1 LTLRV
6 AFAGTPEFA
15 LPALAALLAHQQL
28 VGVLTQP
35 DRPQGRGRKLA
46 PSPVKSATLAAGVP
60 LAQPGSL
67 RGEAG
72 AAARAELRS
81 WNPDVLV
88 VVAYGL
94 ILPAEVLTLPRFGC
108 LNIHASLLPRWRG
121 AAPIQ
126 RAILAGDAHS
136 GVSIMQMDAGLDT
149 GPVLLARRC
158 TITRD
163 HTAGRLG
170 AELAA
175 LGAAALLEA
184 LDGLASGKLR
194 PVPQPTEGVTYAA
207 KVGKSEARIDWSG
220 DALSIERQVRAFN
233 PRPVAETS
241 LDGEQL
247 RIYAAAAAEMPQS
260 GSQNSGT
267 GGDPRDSG
275 TIVAVQGDSLIVS
288 CGTGI
293 LSVTEVQLA
302 GRRPVGVRDFSHGR
316 ALAGRRLG

>member
-1 LTLRV
+1 MLRV

-15 LPALAALLAHQQL
+15 LPALAALLAHHQL

-35 DRPQGRGRKLA
+35 DRPQGRGRKLT
-46 PSPVKSATLAAGVP
+46 PSPVKSAALAAGVP
-60 LAQPGSL
+60 LAQPASL

-72 AAARAELRS
+72 EAGRAELRA

-94 ILPAEVLTLPRFGC
+94 ILPAQVLTLPRLGC

-126 RAILAGDAHS
+126 RAILAGDAES
-136 GVSIMQMDAGLDT
+136 GVSIMQMDEGLDT

-158 TITRD
+158 ALTRD
-163 HTAGRLG
+163 HTAGLLG

-184 LDGLASGKLR
+184 LDGLASRTLQA
-194 PVPQPTEGVTYAA
+194 VPQPTEGVTYAA
-207 KVGKSEARIDWSG
+207 KIDKSEARIDWSR
-220 DALSIERQVRAFN
+220 DARWIERQVRAFN

-241 LDGEQL
+241 LSGEQL
-247 RIYAAAAAEMPQS
+247 RIHAAEAETPAPGRQS
-260 GSQNSGT
+260 AGCA
-267 GGDPRDSG
+267 GDLRDPG
-275 TIVAVQGDSLIVS
+275 TIIDVRGNSMRVE
-288 CGTGI
+288 CGIGV
-293 LSVTEVQLA
+293 LAVTEVQLA
-302 GRRPVGVRDFSHGR
+302 GRRPVGVRDFSHSR

>member
-1 LTLRV
+1 LRV

-46 PSPVKSATLAAGVP
+46 STPVKSAALAAGVP

-67 RGEAG
+67 RGDAG
-72 AAARAELRS
+72 EAARAELRS

-126 RAILAGDAHS
+126 RAILAGDAES

-158 TITRD
+158 AITRD

-175 LGAAALLEA
+175 LGSAALLEA

-194 PVPQPTEGVTYAA
+194 SVPQPAEGATYAA
-207 KVGKSEARIDWSG
+207 KVDKSEARIDWSG

-233 PRPVAETS
+233 PWPVAETS

-247 RIYAAAAAEMPQS
+247 RIHAAAAELPRS

-267 GGDPRDSG
+267 GRDPRDPG
-275 TIVAVQGDSLIVS
+275 RIIDVQGDSMLVS
-288 CGTGI
+288 CGTGV

-302 GRRPVGVRDFSHGR
+302 GRRPLGMRDFSHSR